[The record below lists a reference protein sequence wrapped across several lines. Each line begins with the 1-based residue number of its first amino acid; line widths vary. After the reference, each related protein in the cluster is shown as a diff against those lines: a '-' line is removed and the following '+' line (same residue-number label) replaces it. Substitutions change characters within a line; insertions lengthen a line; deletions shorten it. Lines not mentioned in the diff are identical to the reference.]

1 MNEFDKGF
9 TFYVGNMFG
18 GKTAQMIVDLKKAKK
33 AGKKVQAFKLD
44 LDNRYE
50 KGYLTAHEGQ
60 LKFPA
65 LSVPDFKDLEK
76 NLLKGVE
83 VLGIDELQ
91 FFDRRMID
99 FIKNYKDKMKIIGT
113 ALQFDYRGEPFKLR
127 DFEHKNMDSKY
138 SVGNLMELA
147 CPIKHML
154 PVCTYEKN
162 KKLCGREALF
172 PQRLD
177 EDGSFSKYESPTIV
191 VGGKN
196 TYFPRCVEHFVK
208 PQRNA

>member
-18 GKTAQMIVDLKKAKK
+18 GKTAQLILDLKKAKK

-44 LDNRYE
+44 RDNRYE
-50 KGYLTAHEGQ
+50 EGYITAHNR

-76 NLLKGVE
+76 NLLKDVE
-83 VLGIDELQ
+83 VLGIEKLHS
-91 FFDRRMID
+91 FDRRMID
-99 FIKNYKDKMKIIGT
+99 FIKNYKNKIKIIGT

-127 DFEHKNMDSKY
+127 DFENKDLDSSY

-147 CPIKHML
+147 CPVIHKL

-177 EDGSFSKYESPTIV
+177 ADGSFSKYEDSTIV
-191 VGGKN
+191 VGGTN
-196 TYFPRCVEHFVK
+196 TYFPRCEKHFVK
-208 PQRNA
+208 PQRNL